1 MDSIMPQL
9 SAPRLVTCMTFVVAV
24 QPAVEPGTTA
34 NTRLRTVELQNRSV
48 QRPPSECA
56 LSLFPVT
63 LLQSERKSHP

>member
-1 MDSIMPQL
+1 
-9 SAPRLVTCMTFVVAV
+9 MTFVVAV